1 MVRDE
6 NVSLLVVMGVSGSG
20 KSTVGRSLARLLDVP
35 FAEADDFHP
44 PENVEKMR
52 TGSALDDEDRRP
64 WLEAVADWLSAHV
77 TSGGVITCSALKRR
91 YRDRLASVSPRVL
104 FVHLDGPA
112 ELIAERM
119 NARRGHFMPV
129 SLLRSQLDAL
139 EPLSAEE
146 RGVVVSVTGTQEETT
161 RRALAAAR
169 GR

>member
-1 MVRDE
+1 
-6 NVSLLVVMGVSGSG
+6 MGVSGSG
-20 KSTVGRSLARLLDVP
+20 KSTVGRSLAQSLDVP
-35 FAEADDFHP
+35 FAEADDLHP
-44 PENVEKMR
+44 PENIEKMR

-77 TSGGVITCSALKRR
+77 SGGGVITCSALRRR

-119 NARRGHFMPV
+119 TARRGHFMPV

-146 RGVVVSVTGTQEETT
+146 RGVVVPITGTAEETT

-169 GR
+169 DR